1 MVRISVE
8 HNGGSVAVS
17 PEQTLE
23 VVLPERG
30 GTGYR
35 WELEPLPAGVK
46 LVSDRVE
53 PGALP
58 GAPGHRVFTLCA
70 SLTTD
75 THVRARLRRSWEP
88 VELTADRFSI
98 RLVR

>member
-1 MVRISVE
+1 MRIGAE

-17 PEQTLE
+17 PGQTLE
-23 VVLPERG
+23 LVLPERG

-35 WELEPLPAGVK
+35 WELEPLPAGVS
-46 LVSDRVE
+46 LVADRVE
-53 PGALP
+53 SGVLP
-58 GAPGHRVFTLCA
+58 GAQGQRVFTLCA
-70 SLTTD
+70 SLTED

-88 VELTADRFSI
+88 AELTADRFSI